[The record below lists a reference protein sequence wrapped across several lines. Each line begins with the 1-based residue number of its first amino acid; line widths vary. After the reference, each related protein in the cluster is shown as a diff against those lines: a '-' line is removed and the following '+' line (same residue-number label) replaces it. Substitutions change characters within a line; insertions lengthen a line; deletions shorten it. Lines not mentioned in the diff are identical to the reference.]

1 MGDSVFD
8 EATGGGIL
16 RSGIT
21 EISGEAGSG
30 KTQFCIS
37 LTLQNILQQNK
48 NIGPISNSGAFR
60 KSAYLSCGEGEFPIQ
75 RLSQIASIIEN
86 SSNQSTPGLSRQQ
99 LLDNVLI
106 EKCHNVED
114 ILDSVTNKLPDMCR
128 EDNVSF
134 VCIDSIGGLAR
145 NEFDPVHKAQMF
157 ERTQLLLKLSQKLKW
172 LSDTFNVCIVVANQV
187 SSSFDVDSASVAMNP
202 LGNAGIVVGK
212 DGLLLMDGAVTPALG
227 LVWAHCVNARIILSR
242 QSSALRRTILNYDN
256 VDHAHVTDD
265 NDIVTGLDN
274 NVTTLATA
282 SSASRVMFLQF
293 SPAAPMSL
301 TSYQITNAGPVGI
314 SYNHIQA

>member
-1 MGDSVFD
+1 MAKVNSQFK
-8 EATGGGIL
+8 
-16 RSGIT
+16 
-21 EISGEAGSG
+21 G
-30 KTQFCIS
+30 KPYS
-37 LTLQNILQQNK
+37 LKTL
-48 NIGPISNSGAFR
+48 PFH
-60 KSAYLSCGEGEFPIQ
+60 SCHCELF

-187 SSSFDVDSASVAMNP
+187 CFLSKFNTLEYYSSRMHPLHSVV
-202 LGNAGIVVGK
+202 LAGI
-212 DGLLLMDGAVTPALG
+212 
-227 LVWAHCVNARIILSR
+227 
-242 QSSALRRTILNYDN
+242 
-256 VDHAHVTDD
+256 
-265 NDIVTGLDN
+265 IV
-274 NVTTLATA
+274 
-282 SSASRVMFLQF
+282 F
-293 SPAAPMSL
+293 
-301 TSYQITNAGPVGI
+301 
-314 SYNHIQA
+314 